1 MVLQIKDIRQELLI
15 ADTILCL
22 SKHRQEIGS
31 ILNADTDQL
40 IAVLANT
47 GLYTA
52 AVKLTSKLEK
62 SVVPVLESL
71 AAACVRASEE
81 NANEIWS
88 WLQENDIADLP
99 QKNSAVDMAWKL
111 LEVLL
116 DDYEADNSTTLR
128 KSVANKILSLGEFLP
143 HWLYLSYK
151 NSNPSE
157 LLYLY
162 VNHGRLIEASEL
174 AVDYVSAML
183 RFGGE
188 FFGLNNSM
196 HLSLPPMCL
205 PVNTIDLLIYGLE
218 LNVDQDE
225 CYRECL
231 NELRNVV
238 AFYMKTAKEVS
249 DSKIQF
255 ILDGSIKVR

>member
-1 MVLQIKDIRQELLI
+1 MLQIKDIRQELLI
-15 ADTILCL
+15 ADTVLAL
-22 SKHRQEIGS
+22 SKHRHEIGS

-52 AVKLTSKLEK
+52 AAKLTAKLEK
-62 SVVPVLESL
+62 SMAPVLESL

-81 NANEIWS
+81 NSNEVWS

-99 QKNSAVDMAWKL
+99 QKNSAVDMAWNL
-111 LEVLL
+111 LETLL
-116 DDYEADNSTTLR
+116 DDNEADNATTLR
-128 KSVANKILSLGEFLP
+128 KAVANKILGLGEFLP

-151 NSNPSE
+151 KANPSE

-162 VNHGRLIEASEL
+162 VNHGRLIEATEL

-188 FFGLNNSM
+188 FFGLKNSM
-196 HLSLPPMCL
+196 HITLPPMCL

-218 LNVDQDE
+218 LNAKHDE
-225 CYRECL
+225 CYQECL
-231 NELRNVV
+231 DELNRVV
-238 AFYMKTAKEVS
+238 GFYIKTAKEVS
-249 DSKIQF
+249 DNKIRYASGA
-255 ILDGSIKVR
+255 GSIDVR

>member
-1 MVLQIKDIRQELLI
+1 M
-15 ADTILCL
+15 CL

-62 SVVPVLESL
+62 SLAPIFESL

-81 NANEIWS
+81 NSNEVWS

-116 DDYEADNSTTLR
+116 DDYESDNSTILR
-128 KSVANKILSLGEFLP
+128 KAVTSKILSLGEFLP

-151 NSNPSE
+151 KSNASE
-157 LLYLY
+157 LLNLY
-162 VNHGRLIEASEL
+162 VTHGRLIEASEL

-188 FFGLNNSM
+188 FFGLRNSM
-196 HLSLPPMCL
+196 HITLPPMCL
-205 PVNTIDLLIYGLE
+205 PVNTLDLLIYGLE
-218 LNVDQDE
+218 LNIDQDE
-225 CYRECL
+225 CYQECL
-231 NELRNVV
+231 NELKNVI
-238 AFYMKTAKEVS
+238 AYYMKTAKEVS
-249 DSKIQF
+249 DNKIRYAAD
-255 ILDGSIKVR
+255 IAVGIDVR